1 VLSTAVSDPSDTAV
15 LNAARGGVPV
25 LIGAGMG
32 MRAIA
37 RAAQWRPTKPEAPAP
52 WETPA
57 CPELEREAGH
67 LAEADAKAV
76 LGRYGVRAPRE
87 LRASNPDEAR
97 AAAAEIDA
105 TVVVKVDGP
114 AHKEKYGGVILG
126 CTDPE
131 RAAAAAA
138 QIGAPVL
145 VCEEIRGGAEVL
157 CGLVRDPLYGPIVVV
172 GVGGSWAEAV
182 GQTARA
188 ALGPISQADAERLV
202 RAVEPLRHRLDDA
215 EVTIVAD
222 TLVALGRVAHDFPRV
237 SEIDV
242 NPLVIRDGTG
252 VALDGL
258 IVLSDD

>member
-1 VLSTAVSDPSDTAV
+1 
-15 LNAARGGVPV
+15 
-25 LIGAGMG
+25 

-76 LGRYGVRAPRE
+76 LGRYGVRAPQE
-87 LRASNPDEAR
+87 IR
-97 AAAAEIDA
+97 AANPAEAHAAATEIGA

-131 RAAAAAA
+131 RAAAAAEK
-138 QIGAPVL
+138 IGAPVL

-157 CGLVRDPLYGPIVVV
+157 CGLVRDPLYGPVVLV

-182 GQTARA
+182 GDTARA
-188 ALGPISQADAERLV
+188 GLGPISQADAERLV
-202 RAVEPLRHRLDDA
+202 RSVGPLGHRLADA
-215 EVTIVAD
+215 EIAIVAE

-242 NPLVIRDGTG
+242 NPLVIRDGAG